1 MKTGTH
7 SVMKTA
13 LKKGSHS
20 SHYSHHSHNSHNSQ
34 NSRSSDRLRG
44 EWRGQKGMARWWR
57 PVVLAVVCFFTFF
70 VNNGVLVPDIMESR
84 NLITAREMVAKG
96 NYLVP
101 TMNGELR
108 LAKPPL
114 PTWIAAAVE
123 EASPDNI
130 VAQRCAAG
138 VAGVMLTIFLY
149 LLAARIT
156 RIDPLWP
163 TLLLLTCYN
172 VVLMGRTASWD
183 IFCHA
188 FMLGGIYFLARALLE
203 PGRQTASFCWAGIFT
218 GLSIMSKG
226 PVSLYAM
233 LLPWLIA
240 TLCCRRVNMR
250 GKWSGVAVLVIVAL
264 LTGGWWYAYIYLQHK
279 SELQAVAA
287 QESGAW
293 MNRNV
298 RPWWYY
304 HKFYLETGIWALLL
318 ISAIVLAFTRRV
330 RRYRGFYT
338 PLVWMLAALVLLSV
352 LPEKK
357 MRYLLPVL
365 VPAALVMGQLICR
378 WIEEFRRPS
387 AASRADKVI
396 FRLNAWLLAIVT
408 LALPVAAWYFCY
420 RPGYMALWALV
431 LMALVS
437 LVVAV
442 CIGFAAVRL
451 APGGMVWGVAVLFV
465 LAEGIGLPAVKPL
478 INNADMR
485 SVRLIADRSDLRGVP
500 FFSNAADEL
509 RIEMVYAARR
519 DITPVAFTD
528 SALQRLPLPA
538 VILTHRG
545 AKAEL
550 PADFLQRV
558 DTVYIGR
565 FDDNRRPEKS
575 GRYTPKFI
583 YHLTYLRPK
592 TAAPEHTKNK

>member
-20 SHYSHHSHNSHNSQ
+20 SHHSHNSHNSQ

-203 PGRQTASFCWAGIFT
+203 PGRQTASFCWAGIFI

-304 HKFYLETGIWALLL
+304 HNF
-318 ISAIVLAFTRRV
+318 
-330 RRYRGFYT
+330 
-338 PLVWMLAALVLLSV
+338 
-352 LPEKK
+352 
-357 MRYLLPVL
+357 
-365 VPAALVMGQLICR
+365 
-378 WIEEFRRPS
+378 
-387 AASRADKVI
+387 
-396 FRLNAWLLAIVT
+396 
-408 LALPVAAWYFCY
+408 
-420 RPGYMALWALV
+420 
-431 LMALVS
+431 
-437 LVVAV
+437 
-442 CIGFAAVRL
+442 
-451 APGGMVWGVAVLFV
+451 
-465 LAEGIGLPAVKPL
+465 
-478 INNADMR
+478 
-485 SVRLIADRSDLRGVP
+485 
-500 FFSNAADEL
+500 
-509 RIEMVYAARR
+509 
-519 DITPVAFTD
+519 
-528 SALQRLPLPA
+528 
-538 VILTHRG
+538 
-545 AKAEL
+545 
-550 PADFLQRV
+550 
-558 DTVYIGR
+558 
-565 FDDNRRPEKS
+565 
-575 GRYTPKFI
+575 
-583 YHLTYLRPK
+583 
-592 TAAPEHTKNK
+592 